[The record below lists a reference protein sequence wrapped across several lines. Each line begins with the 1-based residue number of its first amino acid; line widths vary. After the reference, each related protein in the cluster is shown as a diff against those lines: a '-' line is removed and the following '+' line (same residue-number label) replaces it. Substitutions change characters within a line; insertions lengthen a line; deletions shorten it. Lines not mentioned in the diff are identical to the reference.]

1 MDPQSSNA
9 DSFGSIDSEISSKT
23 LLQRV
28 LGHQASVTPTTQESM
43 PGMNTAA
50 GQNITALPFSQPSPA
65 SIPSPGASTPSLPS
79 DLPKGNDALSM
90 EWLKGLPFA
99 DAVASLPRA
108 SSQEVA
114 IPASVQ
120 EAIQKASLNPSD
132 HPIAYGK
139 LKESLKLLHFGQSD
153 LRERSLLK
161 KLAKET
167 HQPPVGPK
175 PYTAGTIDPL
185 MRPSASR
192 RPLDPLAIRS
202 DFPAINQSI
211 NGYPLVWFDNAA
223 TTHKPQFVIDTMAH
237 FYAHDYSNIHRAAHT
252 LAARATD
259 QYEEARETI
268 RQFIHAPS
276 TKDIVFVRGTTEGI
290 NFIANTCRPFL
301 HEGDEI
307 LLTEMEHHANIVPW
321 QMIARETRARIRVIP
336 FDNNGELMLDEF
348 RRLLSL
354 RTKVVSVTHAS
365 NTLGTILPVE
375 EIGAMAKKYG
385 AKVVVDG
392 AQSIAHLPIDV
403 GAMNC
408 DFFVFSGHKVYA
420 PTGIGAVYVSSEL
433 QDVLP
438 PWQGGGNMIHRVTFD
453 ETTYAPAPNKFEA
466 GTPSIGDAVGL
477 RAALQYLGQF
487 DIQAVALYEH
497 SLLEHAIAEL
507 KPIKGV
513 TLIGNA
519 AKRTGLV
526 SFTLKGYSTEQ
537 VGQELDRYGIAVR
550 TGHHCAQPSLRH
562 FGLESTIRP
571 SFAIYNTHD
580 EIDRMAR
587 VIRKLSKQA

>member
-1 MDPQSSNA
+1 MDPHSFNA
-9 DSFGSIDSEISSKT
+9 DSFGSIDSEISTKA

-28 LGHQASVTPTTQESM
+28 FGHQSSVPPTAHDSM
-43 PGMNTAA
+43 SAMNSAA
-50 GQNITALPFSQPSPA
+50 GPNLASLPFPESSHP
-65 SIPSPGASTPSLPS
+65 SIPSPGASTPSLPCE
-79 DLPKGNDALSM
+79 LPKANDAPNLDRFM
-90 EWLKGLPFA
+90 ALPFA
-99 DAVASLPRA
+99 EAIVSLPRI
-108 SSQEVA
+108 SSQDVA

-139 LKESLKLLHFGQSD
+139 LKESLNLLHFDKSD

-161 KLAKET
+161 QLAKQT
-167 HQPPVGPK
+167 DHLH
-175 PYTAGTIDPL
+175 AGTKRHGTSTTDPQ

-192 RPLDPLAIRS
+192 RPLDPLAIRG

-211 NGYPLVWFDNAA
+211 HGHPLVWFDNAA
-223 TTHKPQFVIDTMAH
+223 TTHKPRFVIDTMSH

-276 TKDIVFVRGTTEGI
+276 AKDIVFVRGTTEGI

-321 QMIARETRARIRVIP
+321 QMIARETRSRIRVIP

-403 GAMNC
+403 SAMNC

-420 PTGIGAVYVSSEL
+420 PTGIGAVYVTSEL

-477 RAALQYLGQF
+477 RAALQYLSQF
-487 DIQAVALYEH
+487 DIHAVASYEH

-507 KPIKGV
+507 KPIEGV

-526 SFTLKGYSTEQ
+526 SFTLKGYSTEE
-537 VGQELDRYGIAVR
+537 VGQELDRHGIAVR

-580 EIDRMAR
+580 EIDRMAHI
-587 VIRKLSKQA
+587 IRKLSKQA